1 MGGRSPQLSPTA
13 MRLPHP
19 LALLLGCTLFA
30 AALTWVLP
38 AGEYERRDDPA
49 TGRRVVVAGTYHAVP
64 AQPVGIGQAVLAV
77 PKGLIDAASV
87 VIVILLV
94 GGALVVVDRTGALQ
108 AGMDSLVGTLTR
120 RSGEGDGA
128 PAAAH
133 GTLVVVVVSVVFA
146 VGGVL
151 IGLQEEIVGL
161 IPVLLVLAMRLGYD
175 PVTAVAMSLGAAVV
189 GGAFSPVNPFGVGIA
204 QKLAEL
210 PLVSGWGIRLVALA
224 AALTVWIAGTLRH
237 ARRSWTAGAMSGA
250 AAVETAVVL
259 PRPGMSRR
267 HAVVLLLVLAT
278 FATYVY
284 GALRLDWGFD
294 EMSALFLVLGIAAG
308 LAGGLRVSGTADAYV
323 IGFREMVGA
332 AVLVG
337 IARSIYLVLE
347 QGRIVDT
354 IVHGLL
360 TPLEGLP
367 ATLSA
372 LGMLVVQTLVHVPVP
387 STSGQAV
394 LTIPIVTPLS
404 DLIGLGRQVAVLA
417 YQYGAGLADLFT
429 PTNGALMAVLAGAG
443 VRYDRWLRFVVPLF
457 LGAMAVAALTLV
469 AAAALG
475 T

>member
-1 MGGRSPQLSPTA
+1 

-19 LALLLGCTLFA
+19 LALLLGCTFVA
-30 AALTWVLP
+30 AALTWVVP
-38 AGEYERRDDPA
+38 AGEYQRRDDPA
-49 TGRRVVVAGTYHAVP
+49 TGRRVVVAGTFHAVP
-64 AQPVGIGQAVLAV
+64 AQPVGPGAAVLAV
-77 PKGLIDAASV
+77 PKGLVDAASV

-108 AGMDSLVGTLTR
+108 AGTDSLVRALTPASAGETVGTP
-120 RSGEGDGA
+120 GQ
-128 PAAAH
+128 
-133 GTLVVVVVSVVFA
+133 GTLVVVAVSIVFA
-146 VGGVL
+146 IGGVL

-161 IPVLLVLAMRLGYD
+161 IPILVILATRLGYD
-175 PVTAVAMSLGAAVV
+175 PVTAVAMSLGAAVL
-189 GGAFSPVNPFGVGIA
+189 GGAFSPVNPFGVGVA

-224 AALTVWIAGTLRH
+224 AALVVWIGGTLRY
-237 ARRSWTAGAMSGA
+237 ARRSWTAATMPGASQPSGA
-250 AAVETAVVL
+250 QVRTGEGTTGL
-259 PRPGMSRR
+259 SRR
-267 HAVVLLLVLAT
+267 HGLVLVLVLAA
-278 FATYVY
+278 FAAYVF

-308 LAGGLRVSGTADAYV
+308 LAGGLRVSGTAEAYV
-323 IGFREMVGA
+323 AGFREMVGA

-354 IVHGLL
+354 IVHGML

-372 LGMLVVQTLVHVPVP
+372 LGMLVVQALVHIPVP

-394 LTIPIVTPLS
+394 LTIPIVTPLA

-417 YQYGAGLADLFT
+417 YQYGAGLADLVT

-443 VRYDRWLRFVVPLF
+443 VRYDRWLRFVLPLF
-457 LGAMAVAALTLV
+457 LGAMLV
-469 AAAALG
+469 AAVTIVVAVNLRTG
-475 T
+475 

>member
-1 MGGRSPQLSPTA
+1 

-19 LALLLGCTLFA
+19 LALLLGCTFLA
-30 AALTWVLP
+30 AVLTWVLP

-49 TGRRVVVAGTYHAVP
+49 TGRRVVVAGTYHPVP
-64 AQPVGIGQAVLAV
+64 AQPVGIGATMLAV
-77 PKGLIDAASV
+77 PKGLVDAASV

-108 AGMDSLVGTLTR
+108 AGTDALVRALSP
-120 RSGEGDGA
+120 SGAGVATASPGQ
-128 PAAAH
+128 
-133 GTLVVVVVSVVFA
+133 GTLVVVAVSIVFA

-151 IGLQEEIVGL
+151 IGLQEEVVGL

-175 PVTAVAMSLGAAVV
+175 PITAVAMSLGAAII
-189 GGAFSPVNPFGVGIA
+189 GGAFSPVNPFGVGVA

-224 AALTVWIAGTLRH
+224 AALSVWIGGTLRH
-237 ARRSWTAGAMSGA
+237 ARRGWTPVDDSAATMDVGTGPAPSLSKRH
-250 AAVETAVVL
+250 AAVLV
-259 PRPGMSRR
+259 
-267 HAVVLLLVLAT
+267 LVLAA
-278 FATYVY
+278 FATYVF

-308 LAGGLRVSGTADAYV
+308 IAGGLRVGGTADAYV
-323 IGFREMVGA
+323 QGFREMVGA

-347 QGRIVDT
+347 QGKVVDT
-354 IVHGLL
+354 IVNGML

-372 LGMLVVQTLVHVPVP
+372 LGMLVVHTFVHVPVP

-404 DLIGLGRQVAVLA
+404 DLIGLARQVAVLA

-429 PTNGALMAVLAGAG
+429 PTHGALLAVLAGAG

-457 LGAMAVAALTLV
+457 LLAMAVAAVTIVLAV
-469 AAAALG
+469 ALG
-475 T
+475 VK

>member
-1 MGGRSPQLSPTA
+1 

-19 LALLLGCTLFA
+19 LALLLGCTFFA
-30 AALTWVLP
+30 AVLTWVLP

-64 AQPVGIGQAVLAV
+64 AQPVGFGATMLAV
-77 PKGLIDAASV
+77 PKGLVDAASV

-108 AGMDSLVGTLTR
+108 AGVDALVRAL
-120 RSGEGDGA
+120 SPPGA
-128 PAAAH
+128 GVSTASPGQ
-133 GTLVVVVVSVVFA
+133 GTLVVIAVSVVFA
-146 VGGVL
+146 TGGVL
-151 IGLQEEIVGL
+151 IGLQEEVVGL
-161 IPVLLVLAMRLGYD
+161 IPVLLILAMRLGYD
-175 PVTAVAMSLGAAVV
+175 PITAVAMSLGAAIV

-224 AALTVWIAGTLRH
+224 AALSVWIGGTLRH
-237 ARRSWTAGAMSGA
+237 ARRGWTPVDDA
-250 AAVETAVVL
+250 AATMDVGTAPASSL
-259 PRPGMSRR
+259 SKR
-267 HAVVLLLVLAT
+267 HAAVLMLVLAA
-278 FATYVY
+278 FAAYVF

-323 IGFREMVGA
+323 QGFREMVGA

-347 QGRIVDT
+347 QGKVVDT
-354 IVHGLL
+354 IVHGML

-404 DLIGLGRQVAVLA
+404 DLIGLGRQVTVLA

-443 VRYDRWLRFVVPLF
+443 VRYDRWLRFIVPLF
-457 LGAMAVAALTLV
+457 LLAMAVAAVTIVLAV
-469 AAAALG
+469 ALG
-475 T
+475 VK